1 MRQYWEIK
9 ERHPDTVLLFRMG
22 DFYETF
28 ADDAKLVHDILG
40 ITLTKRSNGQAAD
53 VALAGFPY
61 HAIDNYLP
69 KLVRAGLRVAICE
82 QLEDPK
88 LAKKLVKRDVVEIVT
103 PGVVLRD
110 QLLDPKRSQ
119 YLAAVHWG
127 KGKEGENLAGLAFAD
142 ISTGEFFVSEVRVDD
157 VSATLQTIA
166 PAELLIVKEESV
178 RLRGF
183 REPTFVTTK
192 LEDWVF
198 KFDFGYKILTD
209 HFDTHSLKGF
219 GIESLRMGIVAA
231 GALLHY
237 LQETQKGSVSHM
249 RKIALYAPSDFMLLD
264 SQTRRN
270 LELVSSMQSGKRD
283 GTLVDILDYTQTPMG
298 ARRLRS
304 WLLRPLRIVSS
315 IQERL
320 DAVGVL
326 YAARTFREG
335 LRDDL
340 EPIGDLERIS
350 ARVATGRVSPRDL
363 IYLRNTLRQIP
374 RIKNRIIGGK
384 DAALIVLGEQLE
396 SCADLEDRISKAIV
410 DEPPPSL
417 KDGGVFRDGFNPQL
431 DELRSMAYSGKDW
444 LRNLQQSEAERTGI
458 SSLKIGYN
466 KVFGYYLEITNT
478 HKDRVPEEY
487 IRKQTLVNAERYI
500 TPELK
505 EYEEKILGAE
515 EQMVRLEAEL
525 FQILRDEINER
536 TSVLQQNAEILST
549 LDALASLAETAVR
562 NRYVRPFVHDG
573 KDIVI
578 EGGRHPVVEQFLP
591 PGEPFIPN
599 DIRLDSEAEQIL
611 IITGPNMAGKSVVL
625 RQVGLTVL
633 MAQVGSFVP
642 ADKARIGV
650 VDRIFTRVGATDN
663 LAAGESTFL
672 VEMNETANILNSAST
687 SSLILLD
694 EVGRG
699 TSTFD
704 GLSIAWALVEYLHDH
719 ARVAARTLFA
729 THYHE
734 LNELESRLQRVRN
747 YRIQVQEHG
756 GRVVFLRKL
765 ERGSADHSYGIEVA
779 RMAGLPEKMLT
790 RAREILLHLESQRL
804 EVEGAL
810 EEVGITGRTLPI
822 PEATSMQMSLFT
834 EVSDPVASEIR
845 ERVEAMDP
853 DRLTPID
860 ALIALT
866 KLKRLTKDLDQ
877 VRSSRDRR
885 P

>member
-1 MRQYWEIK
+1 
-9 ERHPDTVLLFRMG
+9 
-22 DFYETF
+22 
-28 ADDAKLVHDILG
+28 
-40 ITLTKRSNGQAAD
+40 
-53 VALAGFPY
+53 
-61 HAIDNYLP
+61 
-69 KLVRAGLRVAICE
+69 
-82 QLEDPK
+82 
-88 LAKKLVKRDVVEIVT
+88 
-103 PGVVLRD
+103 
-110 QLLDPKRSQ
+110 
-119 YLAAVHWG
+119 
-127 KGKEGENLAGLAFAD
+127 
-142 ISTGEFFVSEVRVDD
+142 
-157 VSATLQTIA
+157 
-166 PAELLIVKEESV
+166 
-178 RLRGF
+178 
-183 REPTFVTTK
+183 
-192 LEDWVF
+192 
-198 KFDFGYKILTD
+198 
-209 HFDTHSLKGF
+209 
-219 GIESLRMGIVAA
+219 
-231 GALLHY
+231 
-237 LQETQKGSVSHM
+237 
-249 RKIALYAPSDFMLLD
+249 
-264 SQTRRN
+264 
-270 LELVSSMQSGKRD
+270 
-283 GTLVDILDYTQTPMG
+283 
-298 ARRLRS
+298 
-304 WLLRPLRIVSS
+304 
-315 IQERL
+315 
-320 DAVGVL
+320 
-326 YAARTFREG
+326 
-335 LRDDL
+335 
-340 EPIGDLERIS
+340 S

-374 RIKNRIIGGK
+374 LIKNRIIGGK

-417 KDGGVFRDGFNPQL
+417 KDGGVFRDGFDPQL

-536 TSVLQQNAEILST
+536 TSVLQQNAAILST

-611 IITGPNMAGKSVVL
+611 IITGPNMAGKSVLL

-747 YRIQVQEHG
+747 FRIQVQEHG